1 MAWSWLPAQIAY
13 LTASGALAGARAC
26 PSGPSLALLPGT
38 VPPGV
43 TVAGGGAGA
52 GGGAVGTGAGAGAGV
67 EVVPPGPAAPPLEAK
82 AVGTR
87 TAVMPK
93 AKSQLRSSVRTAI
106 PSFVGLRG

>member
-38 VPPGV
+38 VPPGG
-43 TVAGGGAGA
+43 T
-52 GGGAVGTGAGAGAGV
+52 VGTGAGAGAGA
-67 EVVPPGPAAPPLEAK
+67 ELVPPGPAAPPLEAK
-82 AVGTR
+82 AVGTK
-87 TAVMPK
+87 TAAMPK